1 MYRLRDKLEF
11 ILRATFQH
19 ARNLALLA
27 TSYKVLCFLLR
38 KAMGRQHPLQNFVS
52 AAISGYFVFGENNKI
67 NMQVRGGGVPKTQSC
82 DLGLGRPGDEVGG
95 GAHRDSCTTL
105 EIRARRM

>member
-1 MYRLRDKLEF
+1 MFFLCSLREKVEF

-27 TSYKVLCFLLR
+27 TSYKVLCFLQR
-38 KAMGRQHPLQNFVS
+38 RATGRQHPLQNFIS

-67 NMQVRGGGVPKTQSC
+67 NMQVRGA
-82 DLGLGRPGDEVGG
+82 GRG
-95 GAHRDSCTTL
+95 GAGQDR
-105 EIRARRM
+105 EIVSV